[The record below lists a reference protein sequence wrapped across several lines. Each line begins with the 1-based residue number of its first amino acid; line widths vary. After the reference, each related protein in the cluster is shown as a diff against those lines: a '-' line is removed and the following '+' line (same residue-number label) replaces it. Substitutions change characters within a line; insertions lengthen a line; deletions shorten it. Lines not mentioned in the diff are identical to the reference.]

1 MGKHFVFTGSEV
13 VQEFTTEPVSGEVVA
28 GKAKLITHSTMVRF
42 YSPGGEF
49 EQLKAKHGSEYAEAV
64 LIARNIVSW
73 NVVKEVKSDPDPLFT
88 SMLLKEQA
96 PPVEP
101 EIKYEP
107 VEPTAEVITM
117 FPQQIYLQLVSLI
130 LGAFADPLKK
140 KLEPSSN

>member
-1 MGKHFVFTGSEV
+1 MGKHYVFTGSEV
-13 VQEFTTEPVSGEVVA
+13 VQDFTTEPVSGEVVA

-73 NVVKEVKSDPDPLFT
+73 NVVKEVK
-88 SMLLKEQA
+88 KEDHELTFES
-96 PPVEP
+96 VSCSV
-101 EIKYEP
+101 KLEP
-107 VEPTAEVITM
+107 VEPSAEVITL

-130 LGAFADPLKK
+130 LGAFAEPLKK

>member
-13 VQEFTTEPVSGEVVA
+13 VQDFTTEPVSGEVVA

-73 NVVKEVKSDPDPLFT
+73 NVVDSDE
-88 SMLLKEQA
+88 K
-96 PPVEP
+96 
-101 EIKYEP
+101 I
-107 VEPTAEVITM
+107 VEPTAEVITL